1 MQCIPIRDL
10 KDTNAISK
18 LCHESREPIMVTK
31 NGYSDMV
38 VMSAEVYDRVKFL
51 SVYERL
57 MQAEEDI
64 AEGRVADARESLRRT
79 REKYG
84 L

>member
-1 MQCIPIRDL
+1 MQCVPIRDL
-10 KDTNAISK
+10 KNTNAISQ
-18 LCHESREPIMVTK
+18 LCHESQEPIMVTK

-38 VMSAEVYDRVKFL
+38 IMSAEVYDRVKTL
-51 SVYERL
+51 SVYEQL

-64 AEGRVADARESLRRT
+64 AEGRVADAREALRRT
-79 REKYG
+79 RAKYG

>member
-10 KDTNAISK
+10 KDTAAVSA
-18 LCHESREPIMVTK
+18 LCKQSPHPIVITK
-31 NGYSDMV
+31 NGYEDMV
-38 VMSAEVYDRVKFL
+38 IMSAEVYERMRLL

-57 MQAEEDI
+57 MEAEADI
-64 AEGRVADARESLRRT
+64 EEGRVMSGTESLAQLRQ
-79 REKYG
+79 KYG

>member
-1 MQCIPIRDL
+1 
-10 KDTNAISK
+10 
-18 LCHESREPIMVTK
+18 
-31 NGYSDMV
+31 
-38 VMSAEVYDRVKFL
+38 MSAEVYDRVKIL